1 MAINIRRVLLIYV
14 IELVLLVAIS
24 MVGFYLGP
32 LFVSKSLISSLQSQL
47 MTDVGLG
54 PNYIF
59 LHNLAIDTLMAI
71 PVVGP
76 FFFILALALTGFVLG
91 VFVAYNINSLLGLA
105 ISLFVTMF
113 LPHGIIELMA
123 YAFSTTG
130 SLTFTGKLINSIRG
144 RGRVGRGDITML
156 VIYYLISVA
165 LLYVA
170 ANVEYFEIVTLKGL
184 ISSAIKSAT

>member
-47 MTDVGLG
+47 MTDVSLG